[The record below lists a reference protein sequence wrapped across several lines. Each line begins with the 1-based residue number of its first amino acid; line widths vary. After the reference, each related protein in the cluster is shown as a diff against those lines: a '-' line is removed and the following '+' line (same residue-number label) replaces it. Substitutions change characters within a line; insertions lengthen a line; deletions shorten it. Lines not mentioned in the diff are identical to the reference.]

1 MSELNDRRLRD
12 RPPPPNSA
20 LSLTQ
25 TSALKG
31 RGLFSLS
38 THGMIISTS
47 VPLSIW
53 VLKPGMLSSPSW
65 SSIWAIFQELLY
77 EAKPQRFHLSLEFT
91 LPLICILSLSTKV
104 LFFWFRECCTHC
116 LSPLPN
122 TPHPV
127 LSFRPSLKEV
137 WNSECV
143 LSSHYFYLFPDF
155 TYFLTIL
162 LSRVSSRMHRGLP
175 GISDTCQIYMIFL
188 SFIAGKQYNF
198 SFQNQYIL
206 PLPTN
211 YHS

>member
-1 MSELNDRRLRD
+1 MSQTPTVSSFRKIYF
-12 RPPPPNSA
+12 A
-20 LSLTQ
+20 LDLHSLTQ
-25 TSALKG
+25 HQ
-31 RGLFSLS
+31 S
-38 THGMIISTS
+38 TVSGS
-47 VPLSIW
+47 
-53 VLKPGMLSSPSW
+53 
-65 SSIWAIFQELLY
+65 
-77 EAKPQRFHLSLEFT
+77 
-91 LPLICILSLSTKV
+91 
-104 LFFWFRECCTHC
+104 ECCMHC

-122 TPHPV
+122 SPHPV

-175 GISDTCQIYMIFL
+175 GISDTCQIYMTFL